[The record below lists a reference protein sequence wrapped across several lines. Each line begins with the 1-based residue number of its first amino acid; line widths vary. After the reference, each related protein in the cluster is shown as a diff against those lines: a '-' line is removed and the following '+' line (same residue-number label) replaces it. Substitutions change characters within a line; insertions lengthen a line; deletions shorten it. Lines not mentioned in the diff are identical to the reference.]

1 MSDGDVDIVNG
12 VGMGTVTVGMGGDG
26 NSVFYH
32 VTS

>member
-1 MSDGDVDIVNG
+1 
-12 VGMGTVTVGMGGDG
+12 MGTVTVGMGGDG